1 MGDMRT
7 GALLQLQEMANGGID
22 IINDFINTL
31 NKIPGV
37 SIDLIDQMTF
47 GTTASLENEA
57 AKQQRSADLAA
68 KTQAVNDRITSR
80 DTALASQKATLE
92 SAHAA
97 RKAENASRVAAA
109 AEKAA
114 SASLVSVSGSTGASQ
129 IDSIGKVGEV
139 GKINSDVNIA
149 DEDLQL
155 MKDVAEMRY
164 VQNFVTLTPTVAM
177 NAQVSER
184 VDIDE
189 LTSRMADVLIEEVA
203 AGAEGVF

>member
-1 MGDMRT
+1 MAT
-7 GALLQLQEMANGGID
+7 GIGTM
-22 IINDFINTL
+22 NDF
-31 NKIPGV
+31 
-37 SIDLIDQMTF
+37 
-47 GTTASLENEA
+47 ASTM
-57 AKQQRSADLAA
+57 
-68 KTQAVNDRITSR
+68 KTP
-80 DTALASQKATLE
+80 
-92 SAHAA
+92 
-97 RKAENASRVAAA
+97 
-109 AEKAA
+109 
-114 SASLVSVSGSTGASQ
+114 
-129 IDSIGKVGEV
+129 DSGKVGEV

-189 LTSRMADVLIEEVA
+189 LTGRVADVLIEEVA